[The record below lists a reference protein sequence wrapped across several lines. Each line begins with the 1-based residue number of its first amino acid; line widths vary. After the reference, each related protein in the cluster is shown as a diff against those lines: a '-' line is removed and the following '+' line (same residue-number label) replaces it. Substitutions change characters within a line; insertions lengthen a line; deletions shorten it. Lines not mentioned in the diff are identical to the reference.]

1 MTAQPEE
8 SDLDPA
14 NRSVHIIALTLM
26 LVALW
31 GLTHHYKGFSRDGEL
46 YAVQALQRI
55 HPSLGADVYLENT
68 SQDQYTIFSP
78 MYAALIGALGLRN
91 AELLLF
97 VICTAWFLAAA
108 WILARKLADEG
119 TSWLAVALLVITGG
133 YYGAYSIFSYSENY
147 LTARSLAE
155 ALVVTALACH
165 FLGRRR
171 LSLVVAAGALC
182 IHPLMAFPGLL
193 LLLCVRLPPRVAV
206 AGAVGGVLAVLGLAL
221 IAVAS
226 PAIARF
232 LTVIDSSWLEVVR
245 ERSQFLFLRY
255 WTRNDWQSTA
265 RPFLSLGVTA
275 MVVADV
281 RIRKLCFASVLV
293 GAAGLAVAL
302 IACEIGPVAILL
314 QGQAWRWIWI
324 SDFVGVLL
332 LAPTALYAWRE
343 KKFGPVCAALLISGW
358 TVAVG
363 GTAAIGL
370 ALLLWPLRS
379 RIDDRAARYLRWG
392 AGASIL
398 ILVGWNLA
406 NFWSLVTSPPLNAG
420 REALVIERTRS
431 IFGLQIPAVLAVGL
445 IWYGLR
451 TSRTLRVT
459 ALVAVVLAASS
470 VLILPGALRQVDTV
484 GTDAEID
491 EFADWRDAIPPTSNV
506 LMVPTAKSASFAWFT
521 LERPSYMSVDQSA
534 GVVFSRATALEIR
547 RRSQVLLPIMKPDW
561 QILSQITQEAH
572 GKKLQDMTRPLT
584 LQRLLDICQDPLL
597 GFVIA
602 KENVGFES
610 IRHTHAGGF
619 NNWNLY
625 DCRRVRSA
633 AGST

>member
-1 MTAQPEE
+1 
-8 SDLDPA
+8 
-14 NRSVHIIALTLM
+14 
-26 LVALW
+26 
-31 GLTHHYKGFSRDGEL
+31 
-46 YAVQALQRI
+46 VQALQRI

-491 EFADWRDAIPPTSNV
+491 EFADWRDAIPPTSNC
-506 LMVPTAKSASFAWFT
+506 
-521 LERPSYMSVDQSA
+521 
-534 GVVFSRATALEIR
+534 
-547 RRSQVLLPIMKPDW
+547 RS
-561 QILSQITQEAH
+561 
-572 GKKLQDMTRPLT
+572 
-584 LQRLLDICQDPLL
+584 
-597 GFVIA
+597 
-602 KENVGFES
+602 
-610 IRHTHAGGF
+610 
-619 NNWNLY
+619 
-625 DCRRVRSA
+625 
-633 AGST
+633 